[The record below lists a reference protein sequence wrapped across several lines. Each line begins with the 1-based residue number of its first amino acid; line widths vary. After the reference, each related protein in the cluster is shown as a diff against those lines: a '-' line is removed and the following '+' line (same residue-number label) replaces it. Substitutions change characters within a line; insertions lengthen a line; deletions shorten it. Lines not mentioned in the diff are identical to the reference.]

1 LKENAKGKIAFIII
15 LIIQAGIAF
24 GPCLKQIAMA
34 GTESFA
40 LTGGGTMSYLP
51 KFFAALTAVE
61 ILLILI
67 PKHKL
72 LRGLGLALDILKVLA
87 PILVYCAGIVQNL
100 GGPYEAARYT
110 PSYLGYALYAVSL
123 VILGFYIYEL
133 STD

>member
-1 LKENAKGKIAFIII
+1 MKAENKAKIVFIII

-24 GPCLKQIAMA
+24 GPCLKQIAMV
-34 GTESFA
+34 GTESFS
-40 LTGGGTMSYLP
+40 LTGGGTISYLP
-51 KFFAALTAVE
+51 KFFVALTAVE
-61 ILLILI
+61 ILLIFI

-100 GGPYEAARYT
+100 GGPYEAARYAPT
-110 PSYLGYALYAVSL
+110 YLGYGLYAISL
-123 VILGFYIYEL
+123 AVIGFYIYEL